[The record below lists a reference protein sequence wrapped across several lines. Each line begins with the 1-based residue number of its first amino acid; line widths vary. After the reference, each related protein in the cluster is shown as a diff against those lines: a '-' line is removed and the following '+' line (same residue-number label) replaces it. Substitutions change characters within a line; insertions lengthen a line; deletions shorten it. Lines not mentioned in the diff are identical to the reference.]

1 MADCHLGRQVHV
13 TVDAQ
18 KLAMGVFKFH
28 CLVLFRARSE
38 VNTDSIHA
46 RNLQE
51 AKLTSIISKST

>member
-28 CLVLFRARSE
+28 CLLYFLELNQKLILTVYMHVTCRRQ
-38 VNTDSIHA
+38 
-46 RNLQE
+46 NLL
-51 AKLTSIISKST
+51 A